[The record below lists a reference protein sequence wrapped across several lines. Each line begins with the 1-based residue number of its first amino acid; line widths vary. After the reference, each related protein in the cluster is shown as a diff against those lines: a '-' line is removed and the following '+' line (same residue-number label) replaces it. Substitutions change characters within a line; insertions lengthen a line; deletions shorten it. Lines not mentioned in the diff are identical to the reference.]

1 MTRFISIALILIFSI
16 PLMLKTELIVSW
28 KLNQKSIIER
38 FCVNKDKPKLHCD
51 GKCHLGKQLSQVDE
65 PNTDSKTVPHEKLV
79 RVEPSPFIQ
88 NNKSFLFFGLLMGNQ
103 KNKSLLKA
111 NLYAYTFILQLLN
124 PPQLLK

>member
-1 MTRFISIALILIFSI
+1 LTRFISIALILIFSI

-51 GKCHLGKQLSQVDE
+51 GKCHLGKQLSKVDE

-88 NNKSFLFFGLLMGNQ
+88 NCNTTSLFGFKMAKQ
-103 KNKSLLKA
+103 KLKTNFKA
-111 NLYAYTFILQLLN
+111 NLYAYSFTRLILN